1 MFSQKSPRFP
11 GNGTFLYFGK
21 SIFRGALSIFRT
33 MTSLESWHIQNLGIF
48 LTQGIIR
55 TPLNIYDGTFYKN
68 SFLVHIRKVLLFSY
82 ASENGNPEETSN
94 IFSKESF
101 SYNSGSR
108 NLEKIRY
115 ISGNGTLLHFRK
127 GIFRTLT

>member
-68 SFLVHIRKVLLFSY
+68 SFLVHIRKFFYFHMLQKTETPKKLLIFSQKK
-82 ASENGNPEETSN
+82 AFLIIQEAETSKKFV
-94 IFSKESF
+94 IFQEMV
-101 SYNSGSR
+101 
-108 NLEKIRY
+108 LCY
-115 ISGNGTLLHFRK
+115 ISGKVYSEL
-127 GIFRTLT
+127 